1 MILALFVLLLA
12 APTESA
18 AAEKKARYEYDAGGG
33 GDEEVKPTADAAP
46 KKIEARAIDDDEAKR
61 LLRKWDKEPS
71 IRAVQEAAARY
82 AQIDG
87 ARIDSWRI
95 TPNLGA
101 LAPELSAEYRRNVE
115 NDQTIG
121 AQSSGNV
128 DYTSLDDDDRY
139 TFKAKWELDRL
150 IFNPDELRVSAEV
163 TSLAKLRENVV
174 DQVTKLYFERR
185 RLQVELDTAAPSE
198 LGTRLKKELRLQEL
212 TAALDGMTG
221 GWFVRALEGKPLD

>member
-12 APTESA
+12 APSDA
-18 AAEKKARYEYDAGGG
+18 SAAEKKARYEYDGGG
-33 GDEEVKPTADAAP
+33 GDEEVKPTADATP
-46 KKIEARAIDDDEAKR
+46 KKIEARAIDDDEARR
-61 LLRKWDKEPS
+61 LLRKWEKEPS
-71 IRAVQEAAARY
+71 VRAVQEAAIRY

-87 ARIDSWRI
+87 ERIDSWHI

-101 LAPELSAEYRRNVE
+101 LAPELSGEYRRNVE
-115 NDQTIG
+115 NDRTLG
-121 AQSSGNV
+121 AQTSGNV

-139 TFKAKWELDRL
+139 TVKAKWELDRL

-163 TSLAKLRENVV
+163 SDLVKLRENVV

-221 GWFVRALEGKPLD
+221 GWFVRALEGKPLE